1 MAEETKTNQTEETA
15 AQTTAQEAAGE
26 KITVKLEKPY
36 VFENT
41 EHQEIDLTC
50 LQTLTIRDAID
61 AQRQL
66 FGEQEVAAAVL
77 CETTTA
83 FARTMATKAT
93 ELPVEF
99 FKLMPR
105 GVMKRVAAAVRGY
118 LNVEAVT
125 EHHVM
130 KLEKPRDYKG
140 KVYQEIDLNA
150 IADLNSLNESEAENQ
165 LPVRLRDRLH
175 GHGHSRG
182 LLHEPAPVRAAEA
195 EERGQRRGFFRVKGG
210 AKALRKAAIR
220 LSQATMTSMEF
231 YLKMPVREFLELNN
245 EVAEEL
251 ERARRKK

>member
-1 MAEETKTNQTEETA
+1 MTDEIKTSSPEETA
-15 AQTTAQEAAGE
+15 GKEGKETVERIA
-26 KITVKLEKPY
+26 VKLEKPY

-41 EHQEIDLTC
+41 EYQEIDLTG
-50 LQTLTIRDAID
+50 LEKLTIQDAID

-125 EHHVM
+125 EHHDI
-130 KLEKPRDYKG
+130 ETGDPPATA
-140 KVYQEIDLNA
+140 QE
-150 IADLNSLNESEAENQ
+150 
-165 LPVRLRDRLH
+165 
-175 GHGHSRG
+175 
-182 LLHEPAPVRAAEA
+182 
-195 EERGQRRGFFRVKGG
+195 QRPGDF
-210 AKALRKAAIR
+210 
-220 LSQATMTSMEF
+220 
-231 YLKMPVREFLELNN
+231 
-245 EVAEEL
+245 
-251 ERARRKK
+251 

>member
-1 MAEETKTNQTEETA
+1 MTDEIKTSSPEETA
-15 AQTTAQEAAGE
+15 GKEGKETVERIA
-26 KITVKLEKPY
+26 VKLEKPY
-36 VFENT
+36 VFENK
-41 EHQEIDLTC
+41 EYQEIDLTG
-50 LQTLTIRDAID
+50 LEKLTIQDAID

-83 FARTMATKAT
+83 FAWTMATKAT

-150 IADLNSLNESEAENQ
+150 IADLNSLNESEAENRLAREGFVVTENATNYLYACVIASMATGIPEDFFTS
-165 LPVRLRDRLH
+165 LPLYE
-175 GHGHSRG
+175 
-182 LLHEPAPVRAAEA
+182 LLKLKNAVND
-195 EERGQRRGFFRVKGG
+195 GDFFG
-210 AKALRKAAIR
+210 
-220 LSQATMTSMEF
+220 
-231 YLKMPVREFLELNN
+231 
-245 EVAEEL
+245 
-251 ERARRKK
+251 